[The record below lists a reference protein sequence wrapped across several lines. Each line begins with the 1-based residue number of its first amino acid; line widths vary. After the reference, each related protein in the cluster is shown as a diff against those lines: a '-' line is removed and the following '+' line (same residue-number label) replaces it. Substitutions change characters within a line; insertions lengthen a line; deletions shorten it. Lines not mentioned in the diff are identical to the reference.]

1 MVTAGSVAAGIE
13 HMFENVVVESPWG
26 YGDDVPADDLDDL
39 GDTATA
45 TATATATDSPAGTGP
60 GTTGTRGARPGSALI
75 LITAVLL

>member
-1 MVTAGSVAAGIE
+1 MWL
-13 HMFENVVVESPWG
+13 FESPWG

-45 TATATATDSPAGTGP
+45 TADRQPRRYRTRHHRHPRSP
-60 GTTGTRGARPGSALI
+60 TRIRPV

>member
-39 GDTATA
+39 NDLG
-45 TATATATDSPAGTGP
+45 ATATATDTPAGTGP
-60 GTTGTRGARPGSALI
+60 GATGTRGARPGSAPF
-75 LITAVLL
+75 